1 MGTTGTITG
10 VSRFLREQ
18 AKAVTIVGL
27 QPEEGSSIPG
37 IRRWPAEYMPGIF
50 RAQLVDQVLDI
61 HQREAENTMREL
73 AVREG
78 IFCGVSSGGA
88 VAGAIAGGAGKPG
101 CRSGGRD
108 YLRSRRSLSVYRRL
122 SPLVPPACFGRR
134 PDAATGH
141 CQVPSSDAA
150 RGRENRRPRHSGQN
164 SGNLV
169 REKKM
174 KILLVDDDVELGT
187 MLSQYLIAEG
197 FETQLVLTGSAGIEG
212 ALSGHYTAMILDIM
226 LPDMSGIDVLRQV
239 RQNSRLPV
247 IMLTAKGDNID
258 RVIGLEMGA
267 DDYVPK
273 PCYPRELVARLRAVL
288 RRFEDQAPVPDKK
301 EVLRWGDLS
310 LNPATRITEW
320 QGKAF
325 DLTASEFNLLDLL
338 LRAPDR
344 VVSKDELSEK
354 GLGRPREAYDR
365 SVDVHISNIRQKL
378 AALTADSV
386 NIETVRSIGYRIR

>member
-1 MGTTGTITG
+1 
-10 VSRFLREQ
+10 
-18 AKAVTIVGL
+18 
-27 QPEEGSSIPG
+27 
-37 IRRWPAEYMPGIF
+37 
-50 RAQLVDQVLDI
+50 
-61 HQREAENTMREL
+61 
-73 AVREG
+73 
-78 IFCGVSSGGA
+78 
-88 VAGAIAGGAGKPG
+88 
-101 CRSGGRD
+101 
-108 YLRSRRSLSVYRRL
+108 
-122 SPLVPPACFGRR
+122 
-134 PDAATGH
+134 
-141 CQVPSSDAA
+141 
-150 RGRENRRPRHSGQN
+150 
-164 SGNLV
+164 
-169 REKKM
+169 M
-174 KILLVDDDVELGT
+174 KILIVEDEKKTGEYLTKGLTEAGFVVDLADNGLNGYH
-187 MLSQYLIAEG
+187 L
-197 FETQLVLTGSAGIEG
+197 
-212 ALSGHYTAMILDIM
+212 AMTSDYDLLILDIM

>member
-1 MGTTGTITG
+1 
-10 VSRFLREQ
+10 
-18 AKAVTIVGL
+18 
-27 QPEEGSSIPG
+27 
-37 IRRWPAEYMPGIF
+37 
-50 RAQLVDQVLDI
+50 
-61 HQREAENTMREL
+61 
-73 AVREG
+73 
-78 IFCGVSSGGA
+78 
-88 VAGAIAGGAGKPG
+88 
-101 CRSGGRD
+101 
-108 YLRSRRSLSVYRRL
+108 
-122 SPLVPPACFGRR
+122 
-134 PDAATGH
+134 
-141 CQVPSSDAA
+141 
-150 RGRENRRPRHSGQN
+150 
-164 SGNLV
+164 
-169 REKKM
+169 M
-174 KILLVDDDVELGT
+174 KILLVDDDLELGT

-197 FETQLVLTGSAGIEG
+197 FDASLVLTGKAGVTG
-212 ALSGHYTAMILDIM
+212 ALSGEYSAMILDIM

-267 DDYVPK
+267 DDYMPK

-288 RRFEDQAPVPDKK
+288 RRVEEQPAAVENKDVIS
-301 EVLRWGDLS
+301 WGELT
-310 LNPATRITEW
+310 LNPATRISEW
-320 QGKAF
+320 QNKPF

-378 AALTADSV
+378 AALTNDTI